1 MELNFTAPSALSVH
15 VMTHLLNFGIT
26 TYKHIFVYIGLKLLV
41 QLHCIDMF
49 ISSCNILE
57 NCNSS
62 KLCQISYCLILLHN
76 PTRGDSTAQP
86 GYTAI
91 MPNGAALKENEKES
105 SHLLKYV
112 RWLDKY
118 DLMLMSFLLTCWLI

>member
-26 TYKHIFVYIGLKLLV
+26 TYKAFFVDIGLKLLV
-41 QLHCIDMF
+41 QLHCIAML

-57 NCNSS
+57 NCNSCE
-62 KLCQISYCLILLHN
+62 LCQILHCLILLHT

-86 GYTAI
+86 GFTA
-91 MPNGAALKENEKES
+91 NA
-105 SHLLKYV
+105 
-112 RWLDKY
+112 
-118 DLMLMSFLLTCWLI
+118 